1 MPTGRSVSER
11 SRFIV
16 HILKCSDHTLCKRHW
31 GDIMKLPRR
40 QFLHLGAG
48 ALPAVSR
55 LAWAQAYPTRP
66 VRWIVGFPPGGP
78 NDITARIMA
87 EFLSE
92 RLHQQFAVENRPGAA
107 GNVATELVARA
118 EPDGYTVME
127 LATVNAINASLY
139 KNPNYDFLRDIA
151 LVAGF
156 GQGPAVMEVNP
167 AVPAATIPEFI
178 AYAKANPG
186 KINMGSAG
194 IGTPQHVIGELFKM
208 LTGTNMVHVP
218 YHGSAPELTDLI
230 AGQVQIVFEPIQ
242 STLGYIKSG
251 MLRPLAVTTASRAD
265 ALPNLPTV
273 GEFVPGF
280 EARTWQGLGAPKG
293 TPAEITEILNKE
305 INAVL
310 TDPRLKAR
318 FADLGI
324 VPIAMM
330 PAECQ
335 KFITAETEKWA
346 KVIKFAS
353 IKPE

>member
-1 MPTGRSVSER
+1 
-11 SRFIV
+11 
-16 HILKCSDHTLCKRHW
+16 
-31 GDIMKLPRR
+31 MKLSRR
-40 QFLHLGAG
+40 KLLHLAAG
-48 ALPAVSR
+48 AAALPTLSGIASA
-55 LAWAQAYPTRP
+55 LDYPARP

-78 NDITARIMA
+78 NDITARLMA

-107 GNVATELVARA
+107 GNVATESVARA

-139 KNPNYDFLRDIA
+139 QNLNYDFVRDIE
-151 LVAGF
+151 LVAGIS
-156 GQGPAVMEVNP
+156 QGPAVMEVNP
-167 AVPAATIPEFI
+167 TLPVATVPEFI

-230 AGQVQIVFEPIQ
+230 AGQVQVVFEPIQ
-242 STLGYIKSG
+242 STVGYIKSG

-293 TPAEITEILNKE
+293 TPAAITAMLNRE
-305 INAVL
+305 VNAAL

-324 VPIAMM
+324 IPMPM
-330 PAECQ
+330 TPAECQ

-346 KVIKFAS
+346 KVIRFAG